1 MAQESVEEIE
11 REVMAAFRTAMTG
24 AARMGEHLAR
34 MREQQKRAAEASS
47 QQASRELAARFS
59 TEARTAE
66 IQLRPV
72 MDDRWWE
79 HAGHD
84 HVASMYQTAAA
95 WREHS
100 PVAQDAAFHMSEE
113 IRRRYGVDIGG
124 SDPATV
130 AERLD
135 RSAATRDQA
144 PDTERDNA
152 GEERAHGYRRIADA
166 DRADRATANSENA
179 PTGRDGH
186 PGRDDPQSVGAP
198 AYDSAQRR
206 TMRAAELGSVT
217 DEETVE
223 AQMVADHCQATPATE
238 AVLNGGPRRAPTAR
252 KAGPGTS
259 RDRSRQ
265 QAGR

>member
-1 MAQESVEEIE
+1 MAEESVEEIE
-11 REVMAAFRTAMTG
+11 REVMAAFRTALAG

-130 AERLD
+130 ADRLD
-135 RSAATRDQA
+135 RSIATREEA
-144 PDTERDNA
+144 DTERGAA
-152 GEERAHGYRRIADA
+152 GEVMA
-166 DRADRATANSENA
+166 S
-179 PTGRDGH
+179 P
-186 PGRDDPQSVGAP
+186 SVGVWVRPP
-198 AYDSAQRR
+198 AWAWQ
-206 TMRAAELGSVT
+206 T
-217 DEETVE
+217 
-223 AQMVADHCQATPATE
+223 
-238 AVLNGGPRRAPTAR
+238 
-252 KAGPGTS
+252 GTT
-259 RDRSRQ
+259 
-265 QAGR
+265 

>member
-1 MAQESVEEIE
+1 MVRGPQCCATSNGLQ
-11 REVMAAFRTAMTG
+11 AG

-66 IQLRPV
+66 IRLRPV

-79 HAGHD
+79 HASHD

-144 PDTERDNA
+144 PDTGRGGA
-152 GEERAHGYRRIADA
+152 GEDRAGYRRIAEA

-179 PTGRDGH
+179 VTGRDGN
-186 PGRDDPQSVGAP
+186 PAGDDPRSVGAP

-206 TMRAAELGSVT
+206 TMRAAELGSVA

-223 AQMVADHCQATPATE
+223 AQMVADHCQATPATA
-238 AVLNGGPRRAPTAR
+238 AVLNGGPWRAPTAR
-252 KAGPGTS
+252 KAVPGTS

-265 QAGR
+265 QTGR

>member
-34 MREQQKRAAEASS
+34 MREQQKRAAEATS

-72 MDDRWWE
+72 MDDRWWDN
-79 HAGHD
+79 AGHD

-100 PVAQDAAFHMSEE
+100 PVAQDAAFHMTEE

-130 AERLD
+130 ADRLD
-135 RSAATRDQA
+135 RSIATREEA
-144 PDTERDNA
+144 DTERGAA
-152 GEERAHGYRRIADA
+152 GEDRAQGYRRIADV
-166 DRADRATANSENA
+166 DRADRA
-179 PTGRDGH
+179 GR
-186 PGRDDPQSVGAP
+186 
-198 AYDSAQRR
+198 
-206 TMRAAELGSVT
+206 
-217 DEETVE
+217 
-223 AQMVADHCQATPATE
+223 
-238 AVLNGGPRRAPTAR
+238 
-252 KAGPGTS
+252 
-259 RDRSRQ
+259 
-265 QAGR
+265 

>member
-1 MAQESVEEIE
+1 MGEESVEEIE
-11 REVMAAFRTAMTG
+11 REVMAAFRTALAGG
-24 AARMGEHLAR
+24 AQMGEHLAR

-72 MDDRWWE
+72 MDDRWWDN
-79 HAGHD
+79 ASHD

-100 PVAQDAAFHMSEE
+100 PVAQDAALHMTEE

-124 SDPATV
+124 SDPAKV

-135 RSAATRDQA
+135 RSVATRDQA
-144 PDTERDNA
+144 IDTERGAA
-152 GEERAHGYRRIADA
+152 GEDRAHGYRRIADA
-166 DRADRATANSENA
+166 DRADRVTAKSENA
-179 PTGRDGH
+179 APGRDGDLAGDG
-186 PGRDDPQSVGAP
+186 PRSVGAL

-206 TMRAAELGSVT
+206 TMRAAELGSVA

-238 AVLNGGPRRAPTAR
+238 AVVNGGPRRAPTAQ

-265 QAGR
+265 QTGR

>member
-1 MAQESVEEIE
+1 MC
-11 REVMAAFRTAMTG
+11 RRLWHKFPG
-24 AARMGEHLAR
+24 ACA
-34 MREQQKRAAEASS
+34 
-47 QQASRELAARFS
+47 
-59 TEARTAE
+59 
-66 IQLRPV
+66 
-72 MDDRWWE
+72 
-79 HAGHD
+79 
-84 HVASMYQTAAA
+84 
-95 WREHS
+95 
-100 PVAQDAAFHMSEE
+100 
-113 IRRRYGVDIGG
+113 IRRRYGVDIGAG
-124 SDPATV
+124 DPAKV

-135 RSAATRDQA
+135 RNAATQDQA
-144 PDTERDNA
+144 PDTERDSA
-152 GEERAHGYRRIADA
+152 SEDRAHGYRRIADA

-179 PTGRDGH
+179 PTGRDGN
-186 PGRDDPQSVGAP
+186 PAGDDPRSVGAP

-206 TMRAAELGSVT
+206 TMRAAELGSVA

>member
-1 MAQESVEEIE
+1 MAEESVEEID

-24 AARMGEHLAR
+24 AARMGEHIAR
-34 MREQQKRAAEASS
+34 LREQQKRAAEASS

-79 HAGHD
+79 HASHD
-84 HVASMYQTAAA
+84 HVASLYQTAAA

-100 PVAQDAAFHMSEE
+100 PVAHDSALHMSEE
-113 IRRRYGVDIGG
+113 IRRRYGVDIGAG
-124 SDPATV
+124 DPATV

-135 RSAATRDQA
+135 RSVATRDQA
-144 PDTERDNA
+144 PDTERDTA
-152 GEERAHGYRRIADA
+152 GEDRAHGYRRIAAA

-179 PTGRDGH
+179 PTGRDGDLV
-186 PGRDDPQSVGAP
+186 GDDPRSAGAL
-198 AYDSAQRR
+198 AYDSAERR
-206 TMRAAELGSVT
+206 TLRAAELGSVA

-223 AQMVADHCQATPATE
+223 AQMAADHCQATPATA
-238 AVLNGGPRRAPTAR
+238 AVANGGPRRAPTAR

-265 QAGR
+265 QTGR

>member
-11 REVMAAFRTAMTG
+11 REVMAAFGTAMTG

-34 MREQQKRAAEASS
+34 MREQQKRAAEATS

-84 HVASMYQTAAA
+84 HVASMYQTAAV

-135 RSAATRDQA
+135 RSAAIRDQA
-144 PDTERDNA
+144 PDAERDSA
-152 GEERAHGYRRIADA
+152 GEDRAHGYRRIADA

-179 PTGRDGH
+179 ATGRDGDLA
-186 PGRDDPQSVGAP
+186 GDDPRSVGAP

-206 TMRAAELGSVT
+206 TMRAAELGSVA

-223 AQMVADHCQATPATE
+223 AQMVADHCQATPATA

-252 KAGPGTS
+252 KAGPGTN

-265 QAGR
+265 QTGR